1 MPLVPMVLEQDGRS
15 ERSFDL
21 YSRMMRDRIVFVTG
35 EVEDNMANLIVA
47 QLLYLE
53 SVDPDKDIY
62 MYVNSP
68 GGSVTAGL
76 GIIDTMQFIK
86 PDIHTVC
93 VGQAASMGAMILS
106 FGAKGK
112 RTVLKHSRV
121 MIHQPSSGTRGTI
134 TDQMISLREGERLK
148 VMLNEMLSENCN
160 QPLETIER
168 VMERDHWMSA
178 DESREFGIVDRVV
191 TTRADIEG

>member
-1 MPLVPMVLEQDGRS
+1 MVLEQDGRG

-21 YSRMMRDRIVFVTG
+21 FSRMLRDRIIFVQG
-35 EVEDNMANLIVA
+35 EVEDRMANLIVA

-53 SVDPDKDIY
+53 SVNADQDIY

-76 GIIDTMQFIK
+76 AIINTMNFIK
-86 PDIHTVC
+86 PDVSTLC

-106 FGAKGK
+106 HGAKGK
-112 RTVLKHSRV
+112 RFSLPDSRI

-148 VMLNEMLSENCN
+148 KLLNKMLSVNCDK
-160 QPLETIER
+160 PLEEIER
-168 VMERDHWMSA
+168 VMERDFWMDA
-178 DESREFGIVDRVV
+178 EEGKKFGIIDRVV
-191 TTRADIEG
+191 GSRADI